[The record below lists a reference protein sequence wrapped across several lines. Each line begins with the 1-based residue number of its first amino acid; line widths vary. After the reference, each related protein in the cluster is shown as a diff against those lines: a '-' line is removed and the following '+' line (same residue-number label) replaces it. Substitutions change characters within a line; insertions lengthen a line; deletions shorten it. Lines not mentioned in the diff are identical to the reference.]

1 MKIFGDFRNF
11 GNFKNSMNSGN
22 CRNSENIW
30 DSLGISGNLWELGN
44 LVKINKSVH
53 REMYQKWK
61 NENKIGDF
69 RDFVSCFP
77 VKVIVISV
85 MFKF

>member
-1 MKIFGDFRNF
+1 
-11 GNFKNSMNSGN
+11 MNSGN

-69 RDFVSCFP
+69 RDFVSCSP
-77 VKVIVISV
+77 VKVIQGVKGESGKHLRS
-85 MFKF
+85 KFGENHY